1 MKAKQLFTAILL
13 FVATLVNAQKLDTA
27 YKKEWILIDSFIAK
41 NNLTKSALNKVETIY
56 IQAKKKQQNAQA
68 IKALIYKM
76 ELSNRIKEDN
86 VQANIA
92 LLTKEIET
100 TTNMAAKSILWCLLA
115 KQYNEYYN
123 NNSWQID
130 RRSETTEKKKDDITV
145 WSKND
150 FTKKIFS
157 CYDKSLEAKNELQRA
172 NLNDFDVL
180 IIYGTEAE
188 LRPTLYDILA
198 HEALEYYKNYNSNS
212 YYDDESSNTKITDAK
227 ALATGHEFLN
237 AIFTRDDASS
247 KALQL
252 FQQLISFHKKDKNPN
267 PTIDVAIERISWV
280 YSKAHFI
287 NKDELYVKALEEI
300 TETYKA
306 NSIATQ
312 AWYLQAKFYSDK
324 ANAYKAFT
332 NTNSR
337 YEHQKAIN
345 IINERLK
352 LNSDSCEGNLNMKAL
367 KEFIV
372 RKTIST
378 KVEAVNVPNQPFRM
392 LVNYRNTDK
401 VYYRIIR
408 LKTSLKNYNDDDDSY
423 SNDDKFWNKIIKKNY
438 VKQVEQNLP
447 LANDHQEHSCEV
459 KVDALLAGTYAIL
472 TSTSANFDADK
483 DKLSYLQCSVSSLSY
498 IENNGDVFVV
508 DRDNGNPIENATV
521 KVYNQL
527 WNNQNSRYDNIEL
540 LKLTS
545 NKLGHVKVKQLK
557 DDNYYGLNYVIYKNG
572 DTLISTNNNYNIS
585 RNSVEDRTKKEIEE
599 ENAQIHFFTDR
610 SIYRPKQTVYFKGI
624 VTTKSKDY
632 TDAKLFLNMPKN
644 KVYLRNVNGK
654 NIDSLEVTVNEFGSF
669 NGKFI
674 LPKNELTGSFS
685 LTTKLFNGY
694 TNFNVEEYKRP
705 KFFVDFDK
713 QKSTYKLNQTITVT
727 GNAKAYA
734 GNNIDGAKVIYTVT
748 RKARFENNWYFWRMP
763 RLNTDAKQ
771 IKNGEL
777 KTDANG
783 KFVIDFITEPD
794 ETVDINTNPIF
805 DYEVK
810 ATVTDINGETR
821 ENTSN
826 ISVGYNSIVL
836 KLDVPEKVNIN
847 NFKNIKIIATN
858 LAGESINTMVDIKIS
873 QLQTPARL
881 IRERFWERA
890 DTFVLTKDEYIK
902 SFPYDEY
909 DNETDKLNWK
919 EKAALYRDLIATN
932 KDSAFTRFDVKLA
945 NITSNAQLLITA
957 TTKDNEGNIVETKA
971 YVEVNNND
979 LTYPQYHSPNDN
991 KTSAKAGETATIG
1004 FNTNAQNVFVL
1015 KNLVTGNDKPN
1026 EETQKNDYSFEQ
1038 ITNNFSWNKTLDTK
1052 GFGMFYAFV
1061 KNNRF
1066 YKGGSNIELIKPSK
1080 KLNIAYG
1087 TFRNKTLPGNKETY
1101 TIKLSNENGEKVNA
1115 ELLTGMYDASLD
1127 QFRGHDWL
1135 VPGFDENEYYSSNF
1149 KFEINDKSSF
1159 TRYTSDEMDEVA
1171 AFNKYTKF
1179 GNSISDLVNYF
1190 GHYLNGKRL
1199 TYNWNFGTYAIRNL
1213 NKKGL
1218 VSGSG
1223 TVSYMFS
1230 NSLGVSS
1237 GYMMAAPKIEVAQFT
1252 PPRIVGRSEK
1262 TLDAMIY
1269 DADKNE
1275 PDKPQTPD
1283 SKQPTPRKNF
1293 NETAFFFPNI
1303 YADSNGNY
1311 TFSFTMPEVL
1321 TKWKWLSLAH
1331 TKNLDFGVS
1340 ENSVITAKSLMV
1352 QPNTPRFL
1360 REGDLMELTAKI
1372 VNTSDKEL
1380 TGQTTLELVDATT
1393 GNSVD
1398 GLFNNVFPTQYFT
1411 VAANQSSVVKFP
1423 VQVPMNFAKPLTVRI
1438 VATVPTTKRNDME
1451 IGYNDGE
1458 ENTLPVLTN
1467 KIFLTEALP
1476 IYVKANES
1484 SKTTDLKPL
1493 FNTANN
1499 RSGESMTIEFTS
1511 NPVWSVVQALPYLME
1526 YPYECAEQTFNRFFA
1541 NAMASSIINN
1551 NPNIKRVIEK
1561 WKADTTL
1568 VKSKLQ
1574 LNDELKSIVLNE
1586 TPWVL
1591 DAESEV
1597 EQQKRLIL
1605 LLDLDKMQNNIN
1617 TTIEELQSKQLA
1629 NGAFSWFDG
1638 GRENQYITQY
1648 IVTGIGKL
1656 RLLNALNKEQQKQ
1669 LDAIASK
1676 ALKYLDSKEE
1686 AEYKLWVNSK
1696 IKNKVAYC
1704 GNPTDINYWYM
1715 RSMFTDIKLSAT
1727 LQKAFRVFA
1736 SEINKNWIKESVYIQ
1751 AMSALSIKRFNGA
1764 NNLTKKIMNS
1774 IKENAIADTAKG
1786 TMYWKQNQYC
1796 YYWYQNNFETQALLI
1811 QAFAEI
1817 NNSDLNI
1824 EKMKTW
1830 LILNKQSNSWN
1841 STISTSAACYALLNY
1856 GSRWLNDQQRI
1867 SISLPNKT
1875 IGVNNNNGGYVKQ
1888 KLDDRDLIAVEQ
1900 TKTITVTTDQSTKN
1914 SPSYGSVYY
1923 QYFADVNDVK
1933 SSATNTPLSLVK
1945 KLFIEKN
1952 NGTKKVLEPVNDGDE
1967 LNVGDKLIVRI
1978 ELRADRQMEFLH
1990 LKDMRAANTEPLNVI
2005 SQYKWQDGLGYYE
2018 STKDASTNFFID
2030 YMQRGTYVFEYP
2042 LFITHS
2048 GTYSVGLAQIQC
2060 MYAPEFIS
2068 HSNGIKIRVR

>member
-13 FVATLVNAQKLDTA
+13 FIATLVNAQKLDTA

-41 NNLTKSALNKVETIY
+41 NNLTKSALNKVEAIY
-56 IQAKKKQQNAQA
+56 NQAKKKQQNAQA

-86 VQANIA
+86 LPANID
-92 LLTKEIET
+92 LLKKEIET
-100 TTNMAAKSILWCLLA
+100 TQNIATKSILWSLLA
-115 KQYNEYYN
+115 KQYSQYYS
-123 NNSWQID
+123 NNSWQING
-130 RRSETTEKKKDDITV
+130 RSQTTEKKKDDITV
-145 WSKND
+145 WSKDD
-150 FTKKIFS
+150 FTKQIFY
-157 CYDKSLEAKNELQRA
+157 CHDKSIEAKNELQKA
-172 NLNDFDVL
+172 KLNDFDVL

-198 HEALEYYKNYNSNS
+198 HEALDYYKNYNSNS

-227 ALATGHEFLN
+227 ALAIEHEFLN
-237 AIFTRDDASS
+237 AIFTKDDASS

-252 FQQLISFHKKDKNPN
+252 FQQLISYHKKDKNPN

-287 NKDELYVKALEEI
+287 NKDELYIKALQEL
-300 TETYKA
+300 TTDYKTNTTA
-306 NSIATQ
+306 AQ

-324 ANAYKAFT
+324 ANNYKAFIKT
-332 NTNSR
+332 ENR
-337 YEHQKAIN
+337 YDNQKALS
-345 IINERLK
+345 IIDERLK

-367 KEFIV
+367 KEFIL

-378 KVEAVNVPNQPFRM
+378 KVEAVNVPNQAFRM
-392 LVNYRNTDK
+392 LVNYKNTDK
-401 VYYRIIR
+401 IYYRIIQ
-408 LKTSLKNYNDDDDSY
+408 LKISLKNYNEDDDSY
-423 SNDDKFWNKIIKKNY
+423 SNDDKFWNKIVKKNY
-438 VKQVEQNLP
+438 VKQIEQPLP
-447 LANDHQEHSCEV
+447 LANDYQEHSCEV
-459 KVDALLAGTYAIL
+459 KVDALQAGTYAIL

-483 DKLSYLQCSVSSLSY
+483 DKLSYLQFSVSSLSY

-521 KVYNQL
+521 KVFINDWDIEKRQYLPKQIGSFITNIKGFVSVKEIK
-527 WNNQNSRYDNIEL
+527 NN
-540 LKLTS
+540 
-545 NKLGHVKVKQLK
+545 
-557 DDNYYGLNYVIYKNG
+557 NYGFNLIYTLSKNF
-572 DTLISTNNNYNIS
+572 DTLINGNNNFTIS
-585 RNSVEDRTKKEIEE
+585 RNTNDKRTEKEIEE
-599 ENAQIHFFTDR
+599 ENAQIHFYTDR
-610 SIYRPKQTVYFKGI
+610 SIYRPNQTVYFKGI
-624 VTTKSKDY
+624 VTTKNKD
-632 TDAKLFLNMPKN
+632 ANEFRIFNNMPAN

-713 QKSTYKLNQTITVT
+713 QKSIYKLNQTITVT

-734 GNNIDGAKVIYTVT
+734 GNNIDAAKVVYTVI
-748 RKARFENNWYFWRMP
+748 RKARFENIWYFWRMP
-763 RLNTDAKQ
+763 RPNTDAKQ

-783 KFVIDFITEPD
+783 KFVIDFIAEPD
-794 ETVDINTNPIF
+794 VTVDRNTNPIF
-805 DYEVK
+805 DYEVR

-826 ISVGYNSIVL
+826 ISVGYNSIIL

-858 LAGESINTMVDIKIS
+858 LAGESINTMVDVKIS
-873 QLQTPARL
+873 QLQTPTRL

-890 DTFVLTKDEYIK
+890 DTFVLSKDEYIK
-902 SFPYDEY
+902 NFPYDEY

-919 EKAALYRDLIATN
+919 ETAALYRDIIATN
-932 KDSAFTRFDVKLA
+932 KDSAFTRFDVKFA

-957 TTKDNEGNIVETKA
+957 KTKDADGNDIETKSF
-971 YVEVNNND
+971 VEVFDEVKND
-979 LTYPQYHSPNDN
+979 IYFVLQSHPQYHSPINI
-991 KTSAKAGETATIG
+991 KTTAKAGETASIG

-1080 KLNIAYG
+1080 KLNITYG
-1087 TFRNKTLPGNKETY
+1087 TFRNKTLPGSKETY
-1101 TIKLSNENGEKVNA
+1101 TVKLSNENGEKVNA
-1115 ELLTGMYDASLD
+1115 ELLTAMYDASLD
-1127 QFRGHDWL
+1127 QFRGHNWL
-1135 VPGFDENEYYSSNF
+1135 VPEFEEKEYYSSSLNSKCF
-1149 KFEINDKSSF
+1149 SQAMSQLYHRKQSRFSPVVINDKYNKLSSHLLSLM
-1159 TRYTSDEMDEVA
+1159 YYDENNVVVQVG
-1171 AFNKYTKF
+1171 Y
-1179 GNSISDLVNYF
+1179 
-1190 GHYLNGKRL
+1190 
-1199 TYNWNFGTYAIRNL
+1199 
-1213 NKKGL
+1213 
-1218 VSGSG
+1218 G
-1223 TVSYMFS
+1223 TVKKTAFTGSEAT
-1230 NSLGVSS
+1230 VSS
-1237 GYMMAAPKIEVAQFT
+1237 SNLKNKLRVPNKIEVAQFT
-1252 PPRIVGRSEK
+1252 PPRIISLVDG
-1262 TLDAMIY
+1262 
-1269 DADKNE
+1269 DADGITDQFDSE
-1275 PDKPQTPD
+1275 PNKSQTPN
-1283 SKQPTPRKNF
+1283 SNRLTPRKNF
-1293 NETAFFFPNI
+1293 NETAFFFPNV
-1303 YADSNGNY
+1303 YADSSGNY
-1311 TFSFTMPEVL
+1311 TFSFTMPEAL

-1331 TKNLDFGVS
+1331 TKNLDFGVN
-1340 ENSVITAKSLMV
+1340 ENSVVTAKPLMV

-1360 REGDLMELTAKI
+1360 REGDVMELTAKI
-1372 VNTSDKEL
+1372 VNTTDKEL
-1380 TGQTTLELVDATT
+1380 TGTATLEFVDATT

-1398 GLFNNVFPTQYFT
+1398 GLFNNVFPLQYFT
-1411 VAANQSSVVKFP
+1411 AAANQSSIVKFP
-1423 VQVPMNFAKPLTVRI
+1423 TQVPMNFAKPLTVRI
-1438 VATVPTTKRNDME
+1438 VATVPTTKGNDME
-1451 IGYNDGE
+1451 IGYSDGE

-1467 KIFLTEALP
+1467 KIFLTESLP
-1476 IYVKANES
+1476 IYLKSNEAQ
-1484 SKTTDLKPL
+1484 KTVDLKPL
-1493 FNTANN
+1493 FSTATNRSNESITIEYTANP
-1499 RSGESMTIEFTS
+1499 I
-1511 NPVWSVVQALPYLME
+1511 WSVVQALPYLME

-1541 NAMASSIINN
+1541 NAMASSIVNN
-1551 NPNIKRVIEK
+1551 NQNVKRVIEK

-1574 LNDELKSIVLNE
+1574 VNEELKSILLNE

-1597 EQQKRLIL
+1597 EQQKRLSL

-1617 TTIEELQSKQLA
+1617 TTIENLQSKQLD

-1669 LDAIASK
+1669 LDAITSK

-1715 RSMFTDIKLSAT
+1715 RSMFTDVKLSAT
-1727 LQKAFRVFA
+1727 LQKAFKVFA
-1736 SEINKNWIKESVYIQ
+1736 SEINKNWIKESVYTQ

-1774 IKENAIADTAKG
+1774 IKENAFEDTAKG

-1811 QAFAEI
+1811 QAFAEM
-1817 NNSDLNI
+1817 NNSDVDI

-1830 LILNKQSNSWN
+1830 LILNKQTNSWK

-1867 SISLPNKT
+1867 STSLPNKT
-1875 IGVNNNNGGYVKQ
+1875 IESNNDNGGYVKQ

-1900 TKTITVTTDQSTKN
+1900 TKTITVITDQSTKN

-2005 SQYKWQDGLGYYE
+2005 CQYKWQDGLGYYE

-2068 HSNGIKIRVR
+2068 HSNGIKINVR

>member
-13 FVATLVNAQKLDTA
+13 FVATLVNAQKIDTS
-27 YKKEWILIDSFIAK
+27 YKMQWILIDSFIAK

-56 IQAKKKQQNAQA
+56 NQAKKKQQNAQA
-68 IKALIYKM
+68 TKALIYKM

-86 VQANIA
+86 IQTNIS

-100 TTNMAAKSILWCLLA
+100 TTNIAAKSILWCLLA
-115 KQYNEYYN
+115 KQYTEYYN

-150 FTKKIFS
+150 FIKKIFS
-157 CYDKSLEAKNELQRA
+157 CFDKSVEAKTELQKT

-212 YYDDESSNTKITDAK
+212 YYDDESSNTKITDAR
-227 ALATGHEFLN
+227 ALATEHEFLN
-237 AIFTRDDASS
+237 AIFTKDDASS
-247 KALQL
+247 KALKL

-367 KEFIV
+367 KEFIA

-401 VYYRIIR
+401 IYYRIIQ
-408 LKTSLKNYNDDDDSY
+408 LKTSLRNYDEDDNN
-423 SNDDKFWNKIIKKNY
+423 SNDDKFWSKIVEKNY

-498 IENNGDVFVV
+498 IENNGDIFVV
-508 DRDNGNPIENATV
+508 DRDNGNPIQNATV
-521 KVYNQL
+521 KVFNQT
-527 WNNQNSRYDNIEL
+527 WNNDKRRYDNIEL
-540 LKLTS
+540 LKLKT
-545 NKLGHVKVKQLK
+545 NELGYAKVKQLK
-557 DDNYYGLNYVIYKNG
+557 DDYQYGLTYIIYKDG
-572 DTLISTNNNYNIS
+572 DTIINSNNNYNIS
-585 RNSVEDRTKKEIEE
+585 RNNNDKRTEKEIEE
-599 ENAQIHFFTDR
+599 ENAQIHFYTDR
-610 SIYRPKQTVYFKGI
+610 SIYRPNQIVYFKGI
-624 VTTKSKDY
+624 VTTKNKDSNE
-632 TDAKLFLNMPKN
+632 FRIFNNMPAN

-713 QKSTYKLNQTITVT
+713 QKDTYKLNQTIKIT

-763 RLNTDAKQ
+763 RPNTDAKQ

-783 KFVIDFITEPD
+783 KFVIDFTAEPD
-794 ETVDINTNPIF
+794 ETVDRNTNPIF

-847 NFKNIKIIATN
+847 NLKNIKIIATN

-873 QLQTPARL
+873 QLQTPTRL

-890 DTFVLTKDEYIK
+890 DTFVLSNDEYIK
-902 SFPYDEY
+902 NFPFDEY

-919 EKAALYRDLIATN
+919 EKELVLQDKIAT
-932 KDSAFTRFDVKLA
+932 DSNLQFTIYNLQLKKLIP
-945 NITSNAQLLITA
+945 NSQLLITA
-957 TTKDNEGNIVETKA
+957 NTKDNEGNIVEAKA
-971 YVEVNNND
+971 YVEVNNNN
-979 LTYPQYHSPNDN
+979 LTYPLYHSTSNN
-991 KTSAKAGETATIG
+991 ITSAKAGETASVG
-1004 FNTNAQNVFVL
+1004 FNTAAQNVFVL

-1038 ITNNFSWNKTLDTK
+1038 ITNNFSWNKIPATK

-1115 ELLTGMYDASLD
+1115 ELLTAMYDASLD
-1127 QFRGHDWL
+1127 QFRGHNWL
-1135 VPGFDENEYYSSNF
+1135 VPEFEEKEYYSSSLNSKCF
-1149 KFEINDKSSF
+1149 SQATSQLYHRKQSRFSPVIINDKYSKLSSHLLSLI
-1159 TRYTSDEMDEVA
+1159 YYDENNVVVQVG
-1171 AFNKYTKF
+1171 Y
-1179 GNSISDLVNYF
+1179 
-1190 GHYLNGKRL
+1190 
-1199 TYNWNFGTYAIRNL
+1199 
-1213 NKKGL
+1213 
-1218 VSGSG
+1218 G
-1223 TVSYMFS
+1223 TVMKTAFTESETT
-1230 NSLGVSS
+1230 VSS
-1237 GYMMAAPKIEVAQFT
+1237 SMNNNHFKNRLRAPNKIEVAQFT
-1252 PPRIVGRSEK
+1252 PPRIINLV
-1262 TLDAMIY
+1262 
-1269 DADKNE
+1269 DADE
-1275 PDKPQTPD
+1275 ITDFFD
-1283 SKQPTPRKNF
+1283 SETNKLETSNKKQETSIRKNF
-1293 NETAFFFPNI
+1293 NETAFFLPNI

-1311 TFSFTMPEVL
+1311 TFSFTMPEAL

-1340 ENSVITAKSLMV
+1340 ENSVVTAKPLMV

-1360 REGDLMELTAKI
+1360 REGDVMELTAKI
-1372 VNTSDKEL
+1372 VNTTDKEL
-1380 TGQTTLELVDATT
+1380 TGTATLELVDATT
-1393 GNSVD
+1393 GNIVD
-1398 GLFNNVFPTQYFT
+1398 GLFNNVFPLQYFT
-1411 VAANQSSVVKFP
+1411 AAANQSSIVKFP
-1423 VQVPMNFAKPLTVRI
+1423 IQVPMNFAKPLILRV
-1438 VATVPTTKRNDME
+1438 VATVPTTKGNDME
-1451 IGYNDGE
+1451 IGYSDGE

-1467 KIFLTEALP
+1467 KIFLTESLP
-1476 IYVKANES
+1476 IYLKSNEAQ
-1484 SKTTDLKPL
+1484 KTVDLKPL
-1493 FNTANN
+1493 FSTATN
-1499 RSGESMTIEFTS
+1499 RSNESMTIEYTA
-1511 NPVWSVVQALPYLME
+1511 NPIWSVVQALPYLME

-1541 NAMASSIINN
+1541 NAMASGIVNN
-1551 NPNIKRVIEK
+1551 NQNIKRVIKK
-1561 WKADTTL
+1561 WQADTTL

-1574 LNDELKSIVLNE
+1574 LNEELKSIVLNE

-1597 EQQKRLIL
+1597 EQQKRLSL

-1617 TTIEELQSKQLA
+1617 STIEKLQSKQLA

-1638 GRENQYITQY
+1638 GKENEYITQY
-1648 IVTGIGKL
+1648 ILTGIGKL
-1656 RLLNALNKEQQKQ
+1656 RLLNALNNQQQKL
-1669 LDAIASK
+1669 LDVIATK

-1686 AEYKLWVNSK
+1686 AEYKKWLSNK
-1696 IKNKVAYC
+1696 AKNKVAYW
-1704 GNPTDINYWYM
+1704 GNPIDINYWYM
-1715 RSMFTDIKLSAT
+1715 RSMFTDAKLSST
-1727 LQKAFRVFA
+1727 LLKAFTTFTN
-1736 SEINKNWIKESVYIQ
+1736 ETNKNWINESVYTQ
-1751 AMSALSIKRFNGA
+1751 AMSALTIKRFNGV
-1764 NNLTKKIMNS
+1764 NNLTKKILNS
-1774 IKENAIADTAKG
+1774 IKENAIEDTSKG

-1796 YYWYQNNFETQALLI
+1796 YYWYQNNFETQSLLI
-1811 QAFAEI
+1811 QAFAEM
-1817 NNSDLNI
+1817 NNSDSDI

-1830 LILNKQSNSWN
+1830 LILNKQTNSWN

-1856 GSRWLNDQQRI
+1856 GKKWVDYQPDVLIKVADKKIEVKGENGNYIKTKIDDATVEKVVNSDSKSIQIYDSPYTDISR
-1867 SISLPNKT
+1867 
-1875 IGVNNNNGGYVKQ
+1875 VV
-1888 KLDDRDLIAVEQ
+1888 
-1900 TKTITVTTDQSTKN
+1900 
-1914 SPSYGSVYY
+1914 PSYGAVYF
-1923 QYFADVNDVK
+1923 QYFADINDVK

-1952 NGTKKVLEPVNDGDE
+1952 NSTKKVLEPVNDGDE
-1967 LNVGDKLIVRI
+1967 LNVGDKLIVRL
-1978 ELRADRQMEFLH
+1978 ELRCDRPMEFLH
-1990 LKDMRAANTEPLNVI
+1990 LKDTRAANTEPLNVI

-2030 YMQRGTYVFEYP
+2030 NIQRGTYVFEYP